1 MVTLEQM
8 QTGLAGYV
16 EKELVSKVPGVRK
29 WVLALV
35 ATPVILQSGAMIGEN
50 KEMLVKAGYMTEDG
64 MIDIDRIHSELKE
77 VARKTGPVTQSF
89 PVIGTFTFT
98 EADIDTLRTYIGG

>member
-1 MVTLEQM
+1 MVTLEQL
-8 QTGLAGYV
+8 QTGLADYV

-35 ATPVILQSGAMIGEN
+35 ATPVILQSGAMIEAN
-50 KEMLVKAGYMTEDG
+50 KEMLIKAGYITADG
-64 MIDIDRIHSELKE
+64 MIDIDRIHGELK
-77 VARKTGPVTQSF
+77 AIASKTGPVAQSF
-89 PVIGTFTFT
+89 PIIGTFTFS